1 MSHPTP
7 PPDRPTPAGADS
19 NLRQRMQDALAQPC
33 AREQPSVQQQDALQ
47 FRVMAQWRQH
57 AAFATTVNGPPAA
70 SLRRALTK
78 RPLQMGLASLALVAV
93 VGLADRMA
101 ARRPGVGR
109 TDGTRCVVVDYA
121 GRALNRPDRSLRRR
135 WTKAKVAAAC

>member
-7 PPDRPTPAGADS
+7 APDRPTPAGADS

-93 VGLADRMA
+93 VGLPTAWLRGD
-101 ARRPGVGR
+101 P
-109 TDGTRCVVVDYA
+109 
-121 GRALNRPDRSLRRR
+121 ALEELMEPDVLSLI
-135 WTKAKVAAAC
+135 TLGEL

>member
-7 PPDRPTPAGADS
+7 APDRPTPAGADS

-47 FRVMAQWRQH
+47 SRVMAQWRQRT
-57 AAFATTVNGPPAA
+57 ASATTAGNEPVA

-93 VGLADRMA
+93 VGLQTAWLRGD
-101 ARRPGVGR
+101 P
-109 TDGTRCVVVDYA
+109 
-121 GRALNRPDRSLRRR
+121 ALEELMEPDVLSLI
-135 WTKAKVAAAC
+135 TLGEL

>member
-7 PPDRPTPAGADS
+7 PPDRPTAAGADS

-47 FRVMAQWRQH
+47 SRVMAQWRQRT
-57 AAFATTVNGPPAA
+57 ASATTAVNEPPVA

-93 VGLADRMA
+93 VGLQTAWLRGD
-101 ARRPGVGR
+101 P
-109 TDGTRCVVVDYA
+109 
-121 GRALNRPDRSLRRR
+121 ALEELMEPDVLSLI
-135 WTKAKVAAAC
+135 TLGEL

>member
-7 PPDRPTPAGADS
+7 PPDRPTAAGADS

-33 AREQPSVQQQDALQ
+33 AREQPCVQEQDALQ
-47 FRVMAQWRQH
+47 SRVMAQWRQH
-57 AAFATTVNGPPAA
+57 TASGTTVVNGPPVA

-93 VGLADRMA
+93 VGLQTVWLRGD
-101 ARRPGVGR
+101 
-109 TDGTRCVVVDYA
+109 T
-121 GRALNRPDRSLRRR
+121 ALEELMEPDVLSLI
-135 WTKAKVAAAC
+135 TLGEL